1 MPSSPRQHTHTHTD
15 RHPHACILTQEPAG
29 VCLRVLQAVG
39 RVREHVGD
47 AGEEDEVEEAD
58 VVEELVLRDQ
68 VHQPMSVGFFYFI

>member
-1 MPSSPRQHTHTHTD
+1 M
-15 RHPHACILTQEPAG
+15 
-29 VCLRVLQAVG
+29 CLRVLQAVG